1 MRFSS
6 TILERDGTTVEAE
19 LDAVDAQALHEELHR
34 QGRVLVHVEEIGE
47 EPAQAA
53 GRERALA
60 PRRLLLLTQALH
72 EALDAGVPLLTA
84 FHAVAAQERD
94 QRLATVLE
102 DLASRVA
109 AGQSLSD
116 ALGAHPRMFPT
127 VYCSLVRAGEQ
138 SGSLPSV
145 LASLASFLEWRIE
158 IVGVVRQAMIYPAIV
173 ACAGYAMVLFML
185 SFVIPRL
192 GSVLSK
198 LGSSLPP
205 ASRMLISASGFVEA
219 HIVAIAVG
227 SVLAIVALVMALRT
241 RAAKSWFAGL
251 LGVLPLTRTVVH
263 TVAIAQFCRT
273 FGVLLNAGL
282 LMPTALELCAA
293 SIILPDFRSR
303 IEHCRGRILGGARL
317 GEAAEDVE
325 LMPPVA
331 LSMLQVGEEAGR
343 LPITFER
350 LGRLYDREVKDAV
363 KRALGL
369 MEPIV
374 TVLLGLVVGGI
385 AVLVVT
391 TIYSAMRG
399 IGK

>member
-34 QGRVLVHVEEIGE
+34 QGRILVRVEPLAGNR
-47 EPAQAA
+47 QAT
-53 GRERALA
+53 GGGRALA
-60 PRRLLLLTQALH
+60 PRRMLLLTQALH

-84 FHAVAAQERD
+84 FHAVGAQERD
-94 QRLATVLE
+94 ARLGLMLE

-109 AGQSLSD
+109 AGQPLAD
-116 ALGAHPRMFPT
+116 ALAAHPRAFSP
-127 VYCSLVRAGEQ
+127 VYCALVRAGEQ
-138 SGSLPSV
+138 SGSLPTV
-145 LASLASFLEWRIE
+145 LRSLASFQEWSIE
-158 IVGVVRQAMIYPAIV
+158 IVGVLRQATIYPTIV
-173 ACAGYAMVLFML
+173 CCAGYSMVLFML

-192 GSVLSK
+192 GDVLSK
-198 LGSSLPP
+198 LGGKLPA
-205 ASRMLISASGFVEA
+205 ASRLLIDASGLVA
-219 HIVAIAVG
+219 GHIVAIVAG
-227 SVLAIVALVMALRT
+227 SVLAFGVAVLALRT
-241 RAAKSWFAGL
+241 RAVKGWL
-251 LGVLPLTRTVVH
+251 VGVLGRLPVTGKVVA
-263 TVAIAQFCRT
+263 TMAMAQFCRT
-273 FGVLLNAGL
+273 FGVLLEAGL
-282 LMPTALELCAA
+282 LMPNALELCGAA
-293 SIILPDFRSR
+293 TLRADFRER
-303 IEHCRGRILGGARL
+303 IERCRTAILGGARL
-317 GEAAEDVE
+317 GEAAENVA

-343 LPITFER
+343 LPRTFER
-350 LGRLYDREVKDAV
+350 LGRLYDREAKDAV

-369 MEPIV
+369 LEPVV